1 MCGVANIMFVSVR
14 ERTGQ
19 IGLKKAVGAK
29 SRVILAEFLLES
41 SFLCII
47 GGLIGLT
54 MVFLLSLLLNT
65 VLDFPVFI
73 STNNII
79 LAIIVCIIVGVLA
92 GFIPARQA
100 ARMDPVVA
108 IRSK

>member
-1 MCGVANIMFVSVR
+1 MFVTVR
-14 ERTGQ
+14 ERTSQ
-19 IGLKKAVGAK
+19 IGLKKAIGAK
-29 SRVILAEFLLES
+29 SRVILTEFLLES
-41 SFLCII
+41 AFLCII

-54 MVFLLSLLLNT
+54 LVFILTQILSN
-65 VLDFPVFI
+65 VLDFPVYI
-73 STNNII
+73 STGNMIM
-79 LAIIVCIIVGVLA
+79 AITICIIVGIAA

>member
-1 MCGVANIMFVSVR
+1 MFGVANIMFVSVR
-14 ERTGQ
+14 ERTSQ
-19 IGLKKAVGAK
+19 IGLKKAIGAK
-29 SRVILAEFLLES
+29 SHVILTEFLLES
-41 SFLCII
+41 AFLCII

-54 MVFLLSLLLNT
+54 LVFILTQILTN

-73 STNNII
+73 STNNMM
-79 LAIIVCIIVGVLA
+79 LAILICIAVGILA

-108 IRSK
+108 IRS